1 MRSLSRLGYSA
12 GMSTDLLFTP
22 AVKAAALIRAKK
34 LSPVE
39 YLDTVLKAADRANPK
54 LNCFREVFADTA
66 RKDAK
71 QAEEAV
77 MRGDP
82 LGPLHGVPVSIKD
95 LVDVKGVPT
104 RHGSAIFADN
114 PPAAADDILVKR
126 LRDAGAIVFAKATTP
141 EFGVK
146 GLTDGPEF
154 GITRNPWNLER
165 TPGGSSGGGA
175 AAVAAGLGPI
185 SLGTDGAGSVRGPA
199 SCSGLV
205 GLKPTLGVVPYD
217 TTRDAFANNISA
229 GPLSRTITAAAV
241 MHAAMVGPTEKDPW
255 ALGSAGQRPLSPKLS
270 GEDLSGV
277 RIGYIEL
284 CANPRIAADVRTNT
298 RACLDAWAA
307 MGATVEEVTEKI
319 DWIEYEGRVLYQAGF
334 AVTCAQYLPKWQNQM
349 DPVTLAFM
357 QRGDKFTLADFRNA
371 QFARTVLFRKIQT
384 LFERY
389 DFIVT
394 PTNSRTALDVTHDAA
409 NDEVIVDGVKCGIT
423 RQGWTSYQYP
433 FNLTGHPALAVP
445 SGFGTDQMPTSVQI
459 VGKWQAETDVLRLG
473 ALLERVRPWAD
484 KRPAS
489 L

>member
-1 MRSLSRLGYSA
+1 
-12 GMSTDLLFTP
+12 MSNTDLLFTS

-39 YLDTVLKAADRANPK
+39 YLDAVLKAVDEAQPR
-54 LNCFREVFADTA
+54 LNCFRVVM
-66 RKDAK
+66 
-71 QAEEAV
+71 AEEARQEAKAAEAAV
-77 MRGDP
+77 MRGEA

-95 LVDVKGVPT
+95 LVDVKGAPT

-114 PPAAADDILVKR
+114 PPAADDDILVKR
-126 LRDAGAIVFAKATTP
+126 LRAAGAIVFGKATTP

-154 GITRNPWNLER
+154 GVTRNPWNLER

-175 AAVAAGLGPI
+175 AAVAAGLGPL

-217 TTRDAFANNISA
+217 TSRDAFGNNVFA
-229 GPLSRTITAAAV
+229 GPLARTITDAAV
-241 MHAAMVGPTEKDPW
+241 MHAAMIGPSEKDPW
-255 ALGSAGQRPLSPKLS
+255 SLGGSPRPLSPKLS
-270 GEDLSGV
+270 AEDLSGV
-277 RIGYIEL
+277 RIGYVERM
-284 CANPRIAADVRTNT
+284 ANPRVAADVRTNT
-298 RACLDAWAA
+298 RACLAVWEA
-307 MGATVEEVTEKI
+307 MGATVEEVADRI

-357 QRGDKFTLADFRNA
+357 ERGAKFTLADFRNA
-371 QFARTVLFRKIQT
+371 QFARSILFRKIQV

-389 DFIVT
+389 DFIVS
-394 PTNSRTALDVTHDAA
+394 PTSSRTALEVGHDAA

-445 SGFGTDQMPTSVQI
+445 SGFGEDGLPTSVQI
-459 VGKWQAETDVLRLG
+459 VGKWGCETDVLRLG
-473 ALLERVRPWAD
+473 ALLEAAQPWARY
-484 KRPAS
+484 RPA
-489 L
+489 

>member
-1 MRSLSRLGYSA
+1 
-12 GMSTDLLFTP
+12 MSDIDLLLTP
-22 AVKAAALIRAKK
+22 ATQAAALIRKKK

-39 YLDTVLKAADRANPK
+39 YLDAVLTAAEKAQPK
-54 LNCFREVFADTA
+54 INCFREVMADDA
-66 RKDAK
+66 RRDATK
-71 QAEEAV
+71 AEEAV

-104 RHGSAIFADN
+104 RHGSAIFDGN

-126 LRDAGAIVFAKATTP
+126 LREAGAIVFAKATTP
-141 EFGVK
+141 EFGNK
-146 GLTDGPEF
+146 GLTDGPSF

-175 AAVAAGLGPI
+175 AAVAAGLGPL

-217 TTRDAFANNISA
+217 TTRDAFGSNIYA
-229 GPLSRTITAAAV
+229 GPLSRTITDAAV
-241 MHAAMVGPTEKDPW
+241 MHAVMAGPSEKDPW
-255 ALGSAGQRPLSPKLS
+255 ALSSAGQRPLSPRLS

-277 RIGYIEL
+277 RIGYIER
-284 CANPRIAADVRTNT
+284 CANPRIAGDVRSNT
-298 RACLDAWAA
+298 RAALAAWEA
-307 MGATVEEVTEKI
+307 MGAEVEEVAETI

-334 AVTCAQYLPKWQNQM
+334 SVSFAQYLPQWQNRM

-357 QRGDKFTLADFRNA
+357 QRGDTFTLADFRNA
-371 QFARTVLFRKIQT
+371 QFARTVLFRRIQT

-389 DFIVT
+389 DFLVT
-394 PTNSRTALDVTHDAA
+394 PTNARTALDVTHDAA
-409 NDEVIVDGVKCGIT
+409 NDDVIIDGVKCGIT

-445 SGFGTDQMPTSVQI
+445 SGFGADGLPTSVQV

-473 ALLERVRPWAD
+473 ALIERARPWAQH
-484 KRPAS
+484 RPEKFLAA
-489 L
+489 